1 MISLFGL
8 SFLLFI
14 LLLSSGTKF
23 RVSHVICEFNFG
35 VICGLI
41 DNASYGEKFIIF
53 KSCSF
58 YNSDKVFSRVHSLI

>member
-14 LLLSSGTKF
+14 LLLSSSTKF
-23 RVSHVICEFNFG
+23 RLSHVICEFNFG

-41 DNASYGEKFIIF
+41 DNALYGEKLKFL
-53 KSCSF
+53 
-58 YNSDKVFSRVHSLI
+58 SLAHFTIQIKYFPECTL